1 MNTKVSLKCRWE
13 VGAIVQSNGCSSA
26 LRWLMEVIQGAPV
39 ESDDFQMAVLINL
52 IMEIKENRY

>member
-1 MNTKVSLKCRWE
+1 M
-13 VGAIVQSNGCSSA
+13 QSNGCSSA